1 MAMCKI
7 LEDTQTSCKILEDAR
22 GLKKVQQ
29 ESKSA
34 QSAVAACSEN
44 NGMRIY
50 NFPFLIL

>member
-7 LEDTQTSCKILEDAR
+7 LEDTQTSCKILEDAM
-22 GLKKVQQ
+22 GLKKAPQG
-29 ESKSA
+29 SASA
-34 QSAVAACSEN
+34 QSDVAACSED